1 MFFEGR
7 PMGVSHY
14 NKAIFS
20 TRMRN
25 ASLIAMIHFKAQ
37 FKFSSLQLLSTTI
50 VWNVKYHLLNQ
61 YATLNSDS
69 GSSYF
74 DGVIKIDSTC
84 DKDAVDVELELFAL
98 GGGKAVSSTFSVSSS
113 EASVLNVVTQLLI
126 QLFLVPIRILE
137 PLCKG
142 FEYLSD
148 KHVVGDGFLS
158 KFVSE
163 C

>member
-1 MFFEGR
+1 
-7 PMGVSHY
+7 
-14 NKAIFS
+14 
-20 TRMRN
+20 MRN

-37 FKFSSLQLLSTTI
+37 FKFSSLQLLSTTV

-61 YATLNSDS
+61 YATFNSDS

-84 DKDAVDVELELFAL
+84 DKDAVDVEPELFEL

-137 PLCKG
+137 PL
-142 FEYLSD
+142 
-148 KHVVGDGFLS
+148 
-158 KFVSE
+158 
-163 C
+163 